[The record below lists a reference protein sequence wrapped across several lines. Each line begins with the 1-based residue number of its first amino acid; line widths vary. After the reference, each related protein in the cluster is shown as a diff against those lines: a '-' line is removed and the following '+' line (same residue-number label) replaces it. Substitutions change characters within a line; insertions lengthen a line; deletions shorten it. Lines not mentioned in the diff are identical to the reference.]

1 MGFARIFAL
10 TSPQKQA
17 SSSGFTLSIAIKMKQ
32 STIQIK
38 VSLNDQKIPEEI
50 HWNASDSSAD
60 NTRKAKAFLLSLW
73 DGQEKN
79 ALRIDLWTKDMMVDE
94 MEDFFYQTLITMA
107 DTYQRATGYKDL
119 SEEIKSFASNLYNK
133 SRARQMK
140 ENKL

>member
-1 MGFARIFAL
+1 
-10 TSPQKQA
+10 
-17 SSSGFTLSIAIKMKQ
+17 MKQ
-32 STIQIK
+32 STIQIQ
-38 VSLNDQKIPEEI
+38 VSLDDHKIPEEI
-50 HWNASDSSAD
+50 NWNASDSSAD